1 MGSAFFP
8 SLVYRASLPES
19 CRDESAAPPP
29 VVCFWAH
36 HSLAL
41 STLSPSFLLLNHS
54 CSLRPPLSSS
64 AHGFL
69 MKEDYLAKRVR
80 LCCSSFTYRNYFLSS
95 SCPPLWPFG
104 VRYSPSLLLAF
115 HNFALVSVPL
125 SGSGGVAPS
134 QYRLNLVVGPRY
146 RPVTKTDRLQRLRGL
161 TWRVLLSRPRQ

>member
-8 SLVYRASLPES
+8 SLVYRTSLPES

-64 AHGFL
+64 THGFL
-69 MKEDYLAKRVR
+69 MKADYLAKRVR
-80 LCCSSFTYRNYFLSS
+80 CCSSFTFEPLPVLFLSS
-95 SCPPLWPFG
+95 TVAFQGPLLTFAALSFSQLCVGVGSPERLGGGGSLPPDT
-104 VRYSPSLLLAF
+104 VRTSW
-115 HNFALVSVPL
+115 
-125 SGSGGVAPS
+125 SGHG
-134 QYRLNLVVGPRY
+134 
-146 RPVTKTDRLQRLRGL
+146 T
-161 TWRVLLSRPRQ
+161 VL